1 MLSISLV
8 FPAYNEEENI
18 AFAVQK
24 AKKVLSSVAD
34 NWEIIVVNDGSRDGT
49 CQIIN
54 QLSHLDSRIKP
65 IHHHAN
71 LGYGAALK
79 SGITSAK
86 YDLIFFCDSD
96 LQFDIGELPV
106 FIELIRDCDIVIG
119 YRVKR
124 QDPLYRKLNAW
135 CWNLLI
141 RRFLGLKVNDIDCA
155 FKLFKRE
162 VFDTILIDAI
172 GAMVNTDILVQ
183 AHRCGFH
190 IKEQPVTHYPRHR
203 GKQTGANIRVIIKAF
218 NELFKLYRK
227 LNNTGHPYQLI
238 KEIKKEDRL

>member
-141 RRFLGLKVNDIDCA
+141 
-155 FKLFKRE
+155 
-162 VFDTILIDAI
+162 I